1 MSEVSKDR
9 RKLTRR
15 IRDAWPRLEPLIDA
29 GYPLIDIW
37 EDWTEFKVSY
47 RHFIRTIR
55 KIRKAQS
62 VTARPT
68 GMAGKVVVT
77 PPAQSAFDPI
87 KNLKDHENRPKPHEY
102 PGTRPAEDLI

>member
-15 IRDAWPRLEPLIDA
+15 IRDAWPRLEPLIEA

-62 VTARPT
+62 VTRIVPSRT
-68 GMAGKVVVT
+68 SIRG
-77 PPAQSAFDPI
+77 
-87 KNLKDHENRPKPHEY
+87 R
-102 PGTRPAEDLI
+102 DLPRI